1 MCPPHLELTPQS
13 DSDPGQRLDGLLA
26 FFFSSLSFRVSFAS
40 HCGSQNQQDYWPYTQ
55 SIMPAIRHSSKRKP
69 PPEGFS
75 DIEDD
80 LLIFA
85 NKMKDAQNK
94 PPPPGPKH
102 QAQWEI
108 FQISH
113 QRSRYVYDLY
123 YEKEAISKQLYDWL
137 LKNGYADAMLIAK
150 WKKQGYE
157 KVSLDSFRENCMD
170 IFC

>member
-1 MCPPHLELTPQS
+1 
-13 DSDPGQRLDGLLA
+13 
-26 FFFSSLSFRVSFAS
+26 
-40 HCGSQNQQDYWPYTQ
+40 
-55 SIMPAIRHSSKRKP
+55 MPAIRSSSKRKP

-75 DIEDD
+75 DIEND
-80 LLIFA
+80 LLIFS
-85 NKMKDAQNK
+85 NKMKDVQNK

-102 QAQWEI
+102 KAQWEI

-113 QRSRYVYDLY
+113 QRSRYIYDLY

-157 KVSLDSFRENCMD
+157 KVGGHCGLYRDHVLCTDLFLAVLSSMYPDKRNQLQQHVYLPNTPSPDEGRSGD
-170 IFC
+170 

>member
-1 MCPPHLELTPQS
+1 
-13 DSDPGQRLDGLLA
+13 
-26 FFFSSLSFRVSFAS
+26 
-40 HCGSQNQQDYWPYTQ
+40 
-55 SIMPAIRHSSKRKP
+55 MPAIRHASKRKP
-69 PPEGFS
+69 PPDGFG

-85 NKMKDAQNK
+85 NKMKDAHNK

-102 QAQWEI
+102 QAQWEV

-113 QRSRYVYDLY
+113 QRSRYIYDLY
-123 YEKEAISKQLYDWL
+123 FEKEAISKELYDWL

-157 KVSLDSFRENCMD
+157 KAFEGGQRSPMRQLRLSGLCLERLARGVKRY
-170 IFC
+170 